1 MKNLD
6 KRLTRLE
13 KAVTPDGNL
22 FTVIKYDVEAGPPA
36 GIPSAGVIYLPD
48 NGRDRIG
55 RGKSLQPHDYR
66 PTGKRAHMTAK

>member
-22 FTVIKYDVEAGPPA
+22 FIVIKYVVDVGPPA

-48 NGRDRIG
+48 NGRDRVG
-55 RGKSLQPHDYR
+55 VGKSLCSL
-66 PTGKRAHMTAK
+66 A